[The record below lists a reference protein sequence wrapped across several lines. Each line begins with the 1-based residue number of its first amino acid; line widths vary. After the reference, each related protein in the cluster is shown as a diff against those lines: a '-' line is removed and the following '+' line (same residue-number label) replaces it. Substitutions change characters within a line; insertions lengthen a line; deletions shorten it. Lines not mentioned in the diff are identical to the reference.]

1 MRSSRRGA
9 WAVALL
15 VTAATAGSAC
25 GGTSSS
31 NGSSGASTPTS
42 SPVAT
47 GADVSEASDAPE
59 VSVIAETPTAEELTA
74 QWDDRLALAAE
85 FDRTLVTALA
95 DAAGITEQLGD
106 DAAATLAAVLA
117 SSTAAVHE
125 EWRARGID
133 PAAAEAALS
142 GPPPPVS
149 RWQGDAGSA
158 GVLALITS
166 MMSAFEPVFAK
177 SPDPA
182 TGHITDRVN
191 VQGTIPAS
199 KGPLTITLDQ
209 TADVDLNMCPDATGL
224 AEGVVTIDAD
234 MMATGTV
241 DGEAVSLR
249 ASAAYSITTT
259 VNSDA
264 EAGLAS
270 TDGSLTGTIVSSGS
284 DGDVAYA
291 DSDGVGVSIPYGE
304 DGEPVSDDSTGH
316 GSTSGTAASIDDLSK
331 TFLKVA
337 VLLAIVHGQSALSHW
352 SKGRCVRL
360 ETEEPLAPLV
370 GEATDIDV
378 SAVHKIDGA
387 DVTGSITVTPRTGT
401 FDPLDADVP
410 ATIHVVPEEG
420 APYAEADVEM
430 RSLRGI
436 GRTEVYVPA
445 RGYHVELGDTVTISG
460 DKCDGFTGLWPL
472 VFAGTVSEQGIS
484 IVFDGTLDITVNA
497 DQSASYELDLRGTAE
512 GFPMLTASLTFQ
524 GGGAAVFVDD
534 DAGPRIDLLDGELAT
549 IAEGSGPGVSINGIV
564 TQGPAGHAS
573 IPVTP
578 SACATPGE

>member
-1 MRSSRRGA
+1 MRSTRRSA

-31 NGSSGASTPTS
+31 DGSSPSAPVSAT
-42 SPVAT
+42 VAT
-47 GADVSEASDAPE
+47 GADVSPTSDAPE
-59 VSVIAETPTAEELTA
+59 VSVIAEAPTADQLTA

-106 DAAATLAAVLA
+106 DADAALSALLAA
-117 SSTAAVHE
+117 STAAVHD

-158 GVLALITS
+158 GALALITS

-177 SPDPA
+177 RPDPA
-182 TGHITDRVN
+182 TGHITDRVK
-191 VQGTIPAS
+191 VQATIPAS

-241 DGEAVSLR
+241 DGEAISLR
-249 ASAAYSITTT
+249 ASANYSISTT
-259 VNSDA
+259 VNSNA

-291 DSDGVGVSIPYGE
+291 DSDGVGVNIGYGE
-304 DGEPVSDDSTGH
+304 DGKPVNDTAEGH
-316 GSTSGTAASIDDLSK
+316 GSSSGTAATIDGLN
-331 TFLKVA
+331 TAFMKVA
-337 VLLAIVHGQSALSHW
+337 GIFAILHGQSALSHW

-378 SAVHKIDGA
+378 SAVHEIDGA
-387 DVTGSITVTPRTGT
+387 DVTGSITVTPRLGT

-420 APYAEADVEM
+420 ARYARAEVEL

-436 GRTEVYVPA
+436 GRTDIYVPA

-534 DAGPRIDLLDGELAT
+534 DDGPRIDLLDGELAT